1 MWTDFC
7 LLLSLL
13 QLIQIVKGDD
23 KFVDSKRVNTQD
35 KLAKP
40 GGNMKKVENCNY
52 AVELCKNMKF
62 SLVGIGGNDIY
73 DGNEKL
79 TLAIV
84 WQLMRAYTLRL
95 LAKIA
100 SGDGKI
106 SDKIIV
112 DEVNKKVRQCYCAH
126 ISCFIF
132 ISVEPTN
139 QQD

>member
-1 MWTDFC
+1 MGTSSQS
-7 LLLSLL
+7 SLYSL
-13 QLIQIVKGDD
+13 VFFNQLIEIVKDD
-23 KFVDSKRVNTQD
+23 PNFVDRKRVNYQD

-52 AVELCKNMKF
+52 AVELSKDMKF

-100 SGDGKI
+100 NTDEKI
-106 SDKIIV
+106 SDRVVV
-112 DEVNKKVRQCYCAH
+112 DAVNEKVRL
-126 ISCFIF
+126 
-132 ISVEPTN
+132 
-139 QQD
+139 